1 MKLFLDTANLEQIK
15 QGVKWGVSGVTTN
28 PTLVASER
36 AEDYKSLIQSIC
48 AVVPGEVSVEVTVE
62 GVANMVTQGREIATW
77 HDRVVVKIPCTPDGF
92 EATSQLSRAGIKV
105 NMTLCFSASQAL
117 LAALC
122 GAYFVSPFVGRLDD
136 IGQDGLDLIA
146 EIVGIYDRGGLGT
159 KVLTASVR
167 HPLHVLQA
175 ASIGAYAATVPF
187 KVLTQLASHPLTD
200 IGNARFLADWRG
212 GGAAMGKS

>member
-28 PTLVASER
+28 PTLVA
-36 AEDYKSLIQSIC
+36 AEGAKDYKSLIQTIC
-48 AVVPGEVSVEVTVE
+48 AIVPGEVSAEVTVE
-62 GVANMVTQGREIATW
+62 GVAAMTSQGREIAGW
-77 HDRVVVKIPCTPDGF
+77 HENVVVKVPCTPDGF
-92 EATSQLSRAGIKV
+92 EVASKLSGDGIKV

-122 GAYFVSPFVGRLDD
+122 GAYFISPFIGRLDD
-136 IGQDGLDLIA
+136 IGQDGLNLLS
-146 EIVGIYDRGGLGT
+146 EIINIYESGGIDTR
-159 KVLTASVR
+159 VLAASVR

-175 ASIGAYAATVPF
+175 ASLGAYAATIPF
-187 KVLTQLASHPLTD
+187 KVLEQLTKHPLTD

-212 GGAAMGKS
+212 KGAAA